1 MLMAM
6 KRVIANK
13 GSHGVDGMRYDELRG
28 FVVNHWLNIK
38 TRLLEGKY
46 IPSPVRRVEIPK
58 PDGGTRLLGI
68 PTVLDRMIQQAIA
81 RELNKI
87 YEPTFSERSYGFRH
101 AHMAISKAK
110 EYINEG
116 NRWVVDMDLEKF
128 FDKVNHDIL
137 MERLSRR
144 IKDKRVIRLIRKYLE
159 SGIMIE
165 GLKVSSEE
173 GTPQGGP
180 LSPLLSNIMLDEID
194 KELEGR
200 GHRFCRFADDCNIY
214 VKSKKAGIRVMESM
228 TRLLEGKL
236 KLKVNREKSKVD
248 LVTRRKFLGFSFYF
262 NRNGVQVRIHEKSY
276 RRFKEKI
283 REITNRNKGISME
296 YRLKRLNEITVGW
309 INYFSIAK
317 AKARIRSLEEWIR
330 RRLRACIWKQWKK
343 IKTKFINLKKLGV
356 DKQKSW
362 EYANTRKGY
371 WRISKSPILQRTLT
385 NTRLEK
391 LGYKSISKR
400 YQLIH

>member
-1 MLMAM
+1 M
-6 KRVIANK
+6 
-13 GSHGVDGMRYDELRG
+13 
-28 FVVNHWLNIK
+28 
-38 TRLLEGKY
+38 
-46 IPSPVRRVEIPK
+46 
-58 PDGGTRLLGI
+58 
-68 PTVLDRMIQQAIA
+68 
-81 RELNKI
+81 
-87 YEPTFSERSYGFRH
+87 
-101 AHMAISKAK
+101 
-110 EYINEG
+110 
-116 NRWVVDMDLEKF
+116 
-128 FDKVNHDIL
+128 
-137 MERLSRR
+137 
-144 IKDKRVIRLIRKYLE
+144 
-159 SGIMIE
+159 
-165 GLKVSSEE
+165 
-173 GTPQGGP
+173 
-180 LSPLLSNIMLDEID
+180 
-194 KELEGR
+194 
-200 GHRFCRFADDCNIY
+200 
-214 VKSKKAGIRVMESM
+214 
-228 TRLLEGKL
+228 
-236 KLKVNREKSKVD
+236 
-248 LVTRRKFLGFSFYF
+248 
-262 NRNGVQVRIHEKSY
+262 HEKSY

-330 RRLRACIWKQWKK
+330 RRLKACIWKQWKK

>member
-1 MLMAM
+1 M
-6 KRVIANK
+6 
-13 GSHGVDGMRYDELRG
+13 
-28 FVVNHWLNIK
+28 
-38 TRLLEGKY
+38 
-46 IPSPVRRVEIPK
+46 
-58 PDGGTRLLGI
+58 
-68 PTVLDRMIQQAIA
+68 
-81 RELNKI
+81 
-87 YEPTFSERSYGFRH
+87 
-101 AHMAISKAK
+101 
-110 EYINEG
+110 
-116 NRWVVDMDLEKF
+116 
-128 FDKVNHDIL
+128 
-137 MERLSRR
+137 
-144 IKDKRVIRLIRKYLE
+144 
-159 SGIMIE
+159 
-165 GLKVSSEE
+165 
-173 GTPQGGP
+173 
-180 LSPLLSNIMLDEID
+180 
-194 KELEGR
+194 
-200 GHRFCRFADDCNIY
+200 
-214 VKSKKAGIRVMESM
+214 
-228 TRLLEGKL
+228 
-236 KLKVNREKSKVD
+236 
-248 LVTRRKFLGFSFYF
+248 FSFIFFEHFEIIIFIQNCIVIYIYF

-330 RRLRACIWKQWKK
+330 RRLKACIWKQWKK

>member
-1 MLMAM
+1 M
-6 KRVIANK
+6 
-13 GSHGVDGMRYDELRG
+13 
-28 FVVNHWLNIK
+28 
-38 TRLLEGKY
+38 
-46 IPSPVRRVEIPK
+46 
-58 PDGGTRLLGI
+58 
-68 PTVLDRMIQQAIA
+68 
-81 RELNKI
+81 
-87 YEPTFSERSYGFRH
+87 
-101 AHMAISKAK
+101 
-110 EYINEG
+110 
-116 NRWVVDMDLEKF
+116 
-128 FDKVNHDIL
+128 
-137 MERLSRR
+137 
-144 IKDKRVIRLIRKYLE
+144 
-159 SGIMIE
+159 
-165 GLKVSSEE
+165 
-173 GTPQGGP
+173 
-180 LSPLLSNIMLDEID
+180 
-194 KELEGR
+194 
-200 GHRFCRFADDCNIY
+200 
-214 VKSKKAGIRVMESM
+214 
-228 TRLLEGKL
+228 
-236 KLKVNREKSKVD
+236 
-248 LVTRRKFLGFSFYF
+248 
-262 NRNGVQVRIHEKSY
+262 HEKSY